1 MRGISLSSTET
12 YSCKSK
18 LPDEQRI
25 QESDGHVPSDLSQ
38 KGKKLKIAKEMSMS
52 IIQTLILLN
61 TSEISGLKSTLSPN
75 LWLSQS
81 GILDQ
86 VYSY

>member
-1 MRGISLSSTET
+1 ME
-12 YSCKSK
+12 KS
-18 LPDEQRI
+18 I
-25 QESDGHVPSDLSQ
+25 NGFVPSDLSL

-61 TSEISGLKSTLSPN
+61 ASEVSRLKSKLSPN

-81 GILDQ
+81 EILD
-86 VYSY
+86 